1 MPQTAELEPFVTTL
15 ARMGREERRAYLEG
29 LTAERKKALL
39 YTWEAQARPG
49 QRPPAGDWRCWLL
62 LSGRGYGK
70 TRAGAEWV
78 REQVESH
85 GKKRIALV
93 AATAADARDVM
104 VEGES
109 GILAISRPD
118 FVPRY
123 EPSKRRLTW
132 PNGAMATTYSADEPR
147 ALRGPQHDAAWCDEL
162 AAWRYP
168 ESWDMLLFGL
178 RLGQNPRVVV
188 TTTPR
193 PTVLV
198 KSLMAKKTTVLT
210 RGSTYD
216 NRANLAPEFFD
227 DIVAAYE
234 GTDLGRQEIYGEV
247 IEDLAG
253 ALWKRRNIDDNRW
266 GLDPETGAPRRLPDL
281 ARIVV
286 AVDPSVTSEEGS
298 DETGIIVAGIDGPP
312 SKAHAYVLDD
322 LSGRMPAED
331 WAREAC
337 AAYALW
343 DADCIVAEAN
353 QGGDLVRTMIKM
365 ADPNA
370 HYRKVT
376 ATRGKYVRAEPAAAL
391 YQQNRVHHVGVF
403 AKLEDQ
409 QCNFTVD
416 MDRKTMGSPDRAD
429 ALVWALYE
437 LVVRHRPQGK
447 ATSRKL

>member
-1 MPQTAELEPFVTTL
+1 MPQTEVEPFITRL
-15 ARMGREERRAYLEG
+15 ARMPAERRRAYLDS
-29 LTAERKKALL
+29 LTTRQLKDLR
-39 YTWEAQARPG
+39 YTWSANARPG
-49 QRPPAGDWRCWLL
+49 QRAPEGYWRTWLL

-78 REQVESH
+78 RSQVEDH
-85 GKKRIALV
+85 GKMRIALV

-118 FVPRY
+118 FMPRY

-132 PNGAMATTYSADEPR
+132 PNGAIATTYSADEPR
-147 ALRGPQHDAAWCDEL
+147 TLRGPQHDAAWCDEL

-168 ESWDMLLFGL
+168 EAWDMLLFGL
-178 RLGQNPRVVV
+178 RLGKNPQVVV

-193 PTVLV
+193 PTTLV
-198 KSLMAKKTTVLT
+198 KNLMAKKTTVLT

-234 GTDLGRQEIYGEV
+234 GTDLGRQEIWGEV
-247 IEDLAG
+247 IDDLEG
-253 ALWKRRNIDDNRW
+253 ALWKRRVIDRNRW
-266 GLDPETGAPRRLPDL
+266 QAVDPKTGERIPLPDL
-281 ARIVV
+281 SRIVV
-286 AVDPSVTSEEGS
+286 AVDPSVTNKPGS

-312 SKAHAYVLDD
+312 TKAHAYVLDD
-322 LSGRMPAED
+322 LSGRMDAED

-343 DADCIVAEAN
+343 DADCIVAEVN
-353 QGGDLVRTMIKM
+353 QGGDLVKTMIRM
-365 ADPNA
+365 VDPNA
-370 HYRKVT
+370 KYKAVT
-376 ATRGKYVRAEPAAAL
+376 ATRGKFVRAEPAAAL
-391 YQQNRVHHVGVF
+391 YQQNRVHHVGLF
-403 AKLEDQ
+403 GKLEDQ

-416 MDRKTMGSPDRAD
+416 MDRATMGSPDRVD
-429 ALVWALYE
+429 ALVWGLFE